1 MNTLTT
7 RQQNRA
13 AKAAHR
19 TANRASC
26 AAAEAAIAAIRVLA
40 DGSQYEA
47 VAIAARVILGRI
59 SLQEAR
65 AIVRNQEADYA
76 FDRRWDNFPIAPAW
90 GWTEELQKLR
100 QTEGG
105 RELARRQWWQAAA

>member
-19 TANRASC
+19 AANRASC
-26 AAAEAAIAAIRVLA
+26 AASEAAIAAIRLLA
-40 DGSQYEA
+40 DGSQYDA
-47 VAIAARVILGRI
+47 AALAARVIIGRI
-59 SLQEAR
+59 SAQEASE
-65 AIVRNQEADYA
+65 IVRRQEADYA

-90 GWTEELQKLR
+90 GWTEELLKLR
-100 QTEGG
+100 ATEGG
-105 RELARRQWWQAAA
+105 RELARRQC

>member
-1 MNTLTT
+1 MNTLTK

-19 TANRASC
+19 AANRAAC
-26 AAAEAAIAAIRVLA
+26 AATEAAIAAIRVLA

-47 VAIAARVILGRI
+47 ATIAARVIIGR
-59 SLQEAR
+59 LTVQEANV
-65 AIVRNQEADYA
+65 IVRRQERDYS
-76 FDRRWDNFPIAPAW
+76 FDLRWDNFPIAPAW

-100 QTEGG
+100 QSEGG